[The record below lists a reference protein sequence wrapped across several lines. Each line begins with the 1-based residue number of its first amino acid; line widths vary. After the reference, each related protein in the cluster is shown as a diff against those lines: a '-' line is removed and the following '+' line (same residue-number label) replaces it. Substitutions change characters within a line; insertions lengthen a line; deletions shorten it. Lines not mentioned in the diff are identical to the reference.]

1 MPIDKQ
7 GLSLE
12 QWKAA
17 ELLALGKKMRPKEI
31 AKECGV
37 KVSTVR
43 KWMGDPK
50 FKLAV
55 LKKFEDNM
63 SELRSQ
69 RLGAIKGWL
78 DKLYSK
84 IDEELEEIE
93 DSYTLKELINM
104 ITKLHNEI
112 RTDNV
117 QFTKSRKLLEMLAE
131 YTGRD
136 PDAIDTEE
144 EGLESVEE
152 RYLRRRQ
159 KEQEEAESKVREIG
173 SAKRKKKSVSK

>member
-17 ELLALGKKMRPKEI
+17 ELLALGRKIKPEKI

-37 KVSTVR
+37 KTSTVK
-43 KWMGDPK
+43 KWIGNPK

-63 SELRSQ
+63 SELRGQ
-69 RLGAIKGWL
+69 RLGKIRNWL
-78 DKLYSK
+78 DKLYSS
-84 IDEELEEIE
+84 IDKEFKDLDE
-93 DSYTLKELINM
+93 DYSLKELINM
-104 ITKLHNEI
+104 AIKLHNEV

-136 PDAIDTEE
+136 PDALGEE
-144 EGLESVEE
+144 EEELDSVEE
-152 RYLRRRQ
+152 RYLKRRQ
-159 KEQEEAESKVREIG
+159 REQEESESKVREIG
-173 SAKRKKKSVSK
+173 SAKRKKKSASK